1 MTKLFARPRHT
12 TRPLLNAQD
21 LDRILN
27 AFERAAILVDKYS
40 HEIVSVNSRA
50 MEITAYTRDEL
61 LSFDISQILD
71 TNFDDIMTM
80 RKTRGDDVFP
90 HLKVTTRSQQQIDVF
105 VVSDPLGESAPW
117 AMITFEAIGL
127 RNNKRATSDLITE
140 LLNHKLLALL
150 STTQIDNPEIA
161 LQEVLEIGQDM
172 LPEST
177 LGVYIGKSGQP
188 SARLIESQ
196 GELVHILPEE
206 ITPPDLNHL
215 LEPSIWQKGQ
225 RAIVTLLHQSAR
237 SSGLAYLASV
247 PIKDARQ
254 NNSWIG
260 FIVACGKARAPVH
273 ALRILELLAFSTSDL
288 IHKKLLVRNLRQT
301 ISKSN
306 QRLSSLDAVQEY
318 VKDGIIT
325 LDLKLEIESINP
337 AAELIF
343 GYASK
348 EVHNQPI
355 ENIIIG
361 TDRLHPAIQSA
372 LQGISLP
379 SLGTVYLHRRD
390 GSAFPAEIEVN
401 PILNQDE
408 IIGALIFVRDLS
420 ENEQIRLKTQQ
431 LEQRALLGEV
441 TAIFAHEV
449 RNPINNISMGLQLLA
464 RKLDTED
471 PEKER
476 VLNMQEDC
484 HRLTRLMDSVLTF
497 SRTGN
502 YSLESL
508 DITIL
513 LERILK
519 RWQPR
524 LTKLNISYSV
534 QASQDLPPIL
544 GDLRSLEQVFTN
556 IISNAVNAMK
566 ENGGTFAVKIAKL
579 NTNGSKSMIQ
589 VDLSDTGPGI
599 PSNIQEKIFDP
610 FFTTNTNGT
619 GLGLSISKQIITAH
633 KGSIALT
640 SFPGGTSFHVQLP
653 TTNQLEDPIV

>member
-12 TRPLLNAQD
+12 TRSLLDAQD

-27 AFERAAILVDKYS
+27 AFDKAALLVDKHS

-61 LSFDISQILD
+61 LSLDISHIINTD
-71 TNFDDIMTM
+71 FDDIMAM
-80 RKTRGDDVFP
+80 RTPHGEAASP
-90 HLKVTTRSQQQIDVF
+90 HLKVNTRSQQQIEVF
-105 VVSDPLGESAPW
+105 VVADPLGDAAPW
-117 AMITFEAIGL
+117 AMITFEAVSL
-127 RNNKRATSDLITE
+127 RDNKRATSDLITE

-150 STTQIDNPEIA
+150 STTHIDNTEMA

-177 LGVYIGKSGQP
+177 LGVYIGKAGHP
-188 SARLIESQ
+188 SARLIESH
-196 GELVHILPEE
+196 GELVHILPDE
-206 ITPPDLNHL
+206 ISPPDLNHL
-215 LEPSIWQKGQ
+215 LEASIWQKGQ

-254 NNSWIG
+254 SNSWIG
-260 FIVACGKARAPVH
+260 FIVACGKARTPVH
-273 ALRILELLAFSTSDL
+273 TLRILELLAFSTSDL

-306 QRLSSLDAVQEY
+306 QRLNSLDTVQEY

-325 LDLKLEIESINP
+325 LNLQMEIESVNP

-343 GYASK
+343 GYASQ

-372 LQGISLP
+372 LQGISSP
-379 SLGTVYLHRRD
+379 SLGTDYLHRRD

-401 PILNQDE
+401 PILSQDE
-408 IIGALIFVRDLS
+408 VIGALIFVRDFS
-420 ENEQIRLKTQQ
+420 ENEQIRIKTQQ

-464 RKLDTED
+464 RKLDDGD
-471 PEKER
+471 PEKDR
-476 VLNMQEDC
+476 LLNMQEDC

-508 DITIL
+508 DIAIL
-513 LERILK
+513 LERIFK

-524 LTKLNISYSV
+524 LTKLDISYSI

-556 IISNAVNAMK
+556 IISNAVNAM
-566 ENGGTFAVKIAKL
+566 EDNGGTFAVKIAEF

-589 VDLSDTGPGI
+589 VDLSDSGPGI
-599 PSNIQEKIFDP
+599 PSDIQEKIFDP